1 MSIAQLPEGLRQ
13 LAELRRQQAGRDES
27 DNLGRA
33 FSWANTDE
41 GYWFWN
47 AVYHGMFATGCV
59 ITNIREKRR
68 GLRLEASI

>member
-33 FSWANTDE
+33 FPWANTDE

-47 AVYHGMFATGCV
+47 SVFHGMFFAGCV
-59 ITNIREKRR
+59 MTNIRPKTHD
-68 GLRLEASI
+68 

>member
-1 MSIAQLPEGLRQ
+1 MSITQLPEGLRQ
-13 LAELRRQQAGRDES
+13 LAELRRQQAGRGQS